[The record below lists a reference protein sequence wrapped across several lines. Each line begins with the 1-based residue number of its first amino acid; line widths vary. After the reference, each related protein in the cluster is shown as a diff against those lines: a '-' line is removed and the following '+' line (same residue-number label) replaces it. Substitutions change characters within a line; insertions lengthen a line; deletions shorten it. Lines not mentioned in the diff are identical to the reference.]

1 MIKFKKLMDL
11 NDTTCKVVLVGDTG
25 VGKTCI
31 IKRFVNDEY
40 SEIMEAT
47 ISSTYI
53 CKTIDIKKYKKLIT
67 YNIWDTAGQEM
78 YRALAK
84 NFYLNASIGILV
96 YDIRARESFNSIKDY
111 WYPQLIETGEENMII
126 GIAANKCDLFQEE
139 EVSKEEG
146 EKYAKSIGAVF
157 QLTSCSENI
166 GIDDLFQECGEK
178 YFEANKLF
186 HKTESIKIKKDIHN
200 NKKKNK
206 KKKCC

>member
-78 YRALAK
+78 YRALAQ

-146 EKYAKSIGAVF
+146 EQYAKSIGAVF
-157 QLTSCSENI
+157 QLTSCAENI
-166 GIDDLFQECGEK
+166 GIDDLFQECADK
-178 YFEANKLF
+178 YFEENKLF
-186 HKTESIKIKKDIHN
+186 HKTETIKIKKDRN
-200 NKKKNK
+200 NNKKNK

>member
-1 MIKFKKLMDL
+1 MDF

-31 IKRFVNDEY
+31 IKRFVNDEF

-53 CKTIDIKKYKKLIT
+53 CKTIDSKKYKKSIT
-67 YNIWDTAGQEM
+67 YDIWDTVGQEM
-78 YRALAK
+78 YRSLSQS
-84 NFYLNASIGILV
+84 FYLNTSIGILV
-96 YDIRARESFNSIKDY
+96 YDITERDSFNSIKDY
-111 WYPQLIETGEENMII
+111 WYPQLKETGDENMII

-146 EKYAKSIGAVF
+146 EQYAKSIGAVF
-157 QLTSCSENI
+157 QLTSCVENI
-166 GIDDLFQECGEK
+166 GIDDLFQECGDK
-178 YFEANKLF
+178 YFEENKLF
-186 HKTESIKIKKDIHN
+186 HKTETIKIKKDRNN
-200 NKKKNK
+200 NKKKK